1 MGAQQNIAALPIN
14 FNPNIVRELTL
25 AIKESMQNYQDMG
38 DNYEPSADEL
48 IDVLK
53 NLENLAAVNPAL
65 YRAIVD
71 QIKTPT
77 ANYESESN
85 EQHQQQNGYEPQQ
98 NGYDEQAANVNG
110 VHDQEVP
117 IDDAAYEEVNGHVAN
132 GEDVVDRDIQNGM
145 QNGAE
150 VEPMQQEVEQEHEEQ
165 MRQLKQRKK
174 KQAT

>member
-1 MGAQQNIAALPIN
+1 MGSEEHQQ
-14 FNPNIVRELTL
+14 FNQAIVRELAI
-25 AIKESMQNYQDMG
+25 AIKESMQNYRDMG
-38 DNYEPSADEL
+38 ENYEPSADEL

-53 NLENLAAVNPAL
+53 NLENLAAINPAL

-85 EQHQQQNGYEPQQ
+85 EQHQQQNGYE
-98 NGYDEQAANVNG
+98 EQAANVNG

-145 QNGAE
+145 QNGVE
-150 VEPMQQEVEQEHEEQ
+150 VEP
-165 MRQLKQRKK
+165 
-174 KQAT
+174 